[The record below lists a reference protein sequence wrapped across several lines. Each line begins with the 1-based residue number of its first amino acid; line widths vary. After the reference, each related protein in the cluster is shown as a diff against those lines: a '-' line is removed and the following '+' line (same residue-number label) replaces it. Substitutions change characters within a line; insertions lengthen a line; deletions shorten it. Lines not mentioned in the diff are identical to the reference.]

1 MCDSGNELVE
11 QKPILLVEDEATTRE
26 IVTHLLRAEG
36 YAVDSVANGGAATTC
51 LRSITYSL
59 VIADWMLPDGNGLD
73 IADAAA
79 DLGAKTLIISGYTS
93 DPPPGSERHDFMAKP
108 LGPDE
113 ILGAVRR
120 AIGNPPAQP

>member
-1 MCDSGNELVE
+1 
-11 QKPILLVEDEATTRE
+11 
-26 IVTHLLRAEG
+26 
-36 YAVDSVANGGAATTC
+36 
-51 LRSITYSL
+51 
-59 VIADWMLPDGNGLD
+59 MLPDGNGLD

-120 AIGNPPAQP
+120 AIGDPPAQP